1 MPKGARRRGVKG
13 ACFLETVLLD
23 ERWVEL
29 QSRFLG
35 GVLAGKEGN
44 QGLAL
49 VTLELDHLFAI
60 VFDDVAV
67 ASCFERVSWYVAE
80 KRLVALVCTTNG
92 MGLTKVLLDL
102 LQDLLAA
109 ELLGET
115 GHSSDGLATIAFC
128 CGMDSSVYMVS
139 MDWVQGRCS
148 ERLGAGRR
156 MGAGR

>member
-1 MPKGARRRGVKG
+1 M
-13 ACFLETVLLD
+13 LLD

-35 GVLAGKEGN
+35 GILAGKEGN

-67 ASCFERVSWYVAE
+67 ASCSKKVRSVGGSQRRGLGRVGSRGNGVVERTEVF
-80 KRLVALVCTTNG
+80 
-92 MGLTKVLLDL
+92 LDL

-115 GHSSDGLATIAFC
+115 GHSSDGLATISLC
-128 CGMDSSVYMVS
+128 RMVGS
-139 MDWVQGRCS
+139 LARV
-148 ERLGAGRR
+148 LA
-156 MGAGR
+156 